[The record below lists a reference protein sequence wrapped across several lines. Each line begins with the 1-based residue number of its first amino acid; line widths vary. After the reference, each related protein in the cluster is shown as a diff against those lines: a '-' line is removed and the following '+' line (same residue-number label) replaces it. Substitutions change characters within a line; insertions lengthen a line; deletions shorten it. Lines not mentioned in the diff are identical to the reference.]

1 MLDDNGQEKERLLA
15 QLAAGVPVFW
25 INHAVAQSHDGDA
38 YRQDIADARQRLR
51 DARYHLQGS
60 FPETRG
66 LADVVESP
74 LLAAEDLAKR
84 WNIPRWLVK
93 ADHSLP
99 IAGSIKARGGFN
111 EVLAFAERVA
121 AENGLGRTSPERP
134 NYTHPDARS
143 VFLRYSVVV
152 GSTGNLGLSVGMI
165 ASSLGFRTMVHMS
178 RDAKTWKRNLLRANG
193 VEVIEHAGDY
203 SIAVQQGRQAAEAD
217 PKCHFVDDEHSI
229 DLFAGYGAA
238 AAELASQLE
247 ERRIV
252 VDNDHPLFVYV
263 PCGVGGAPGGI
274 TYGLKSLF
282 GKNVHC
288 FWAEP
293 SASPC
298 MLLQLLMGV
307 HRSVSV
313 YDIGLDNVTEA
324 DGLAVGSAS
333 PFVAPLMADQ
343 VSGIYTAND
352 GHMLDIMLS
361 VRDAQGLRVEPS
373 AAIAFLGPLILT
385 ASVEGRRYVQAQGL
399 GRTLPDATHVSWTT
413 GGSLVPAA
421 EWQLLYERAEVFRGK
436 VSALADAWKAVT
448 RRRWVDFSN

>member
-1 MLDDNGQEKERLLA
+1 MIDEISQEKDRLLA
-15 QLAAGVPVFW
+15 RLSARKPVFW
-25 INHAVAQSHDGDA
+25 INPALAQSHDGDA
-38 YRQDIADARQRLR
+38 YRNDIASAQRRLR
-51 DARYHLQGS
+51 DARYHLQQA
-60 FPETRG
+60 FPMTRG
-66 LADVVESP
+66 LAGVVESP
-74 LLAAEDLAKR
+74 LLAAEALAKR

-111 EVLAFAERVA
+111 EVFAFAERVA
-121 AENGLGRTSPERP
+121 AENGLARTSPERP

-143 VFLRYSVVV
+143 VFLGYSVVV

-165 ASSLGFRTMVHMS
+165 ASSLGFRTVVHMS
-178 RDAKTWKRNLLRANG
+178 RDAKTWKKKLLRANG
-193 VEVIEHAGDY
+193 VEVVEHAGDY

-217 PKCHFVDDEHSI
+217 PNCHFVDDEHSI

-247 ERRIV
+247 ERRII

-298 MLLQLLMGV
+298 MLLQLLIGV

-313 YDIGLDNVTEA
+313 YDVGLDNVTEA
-324 DGLAVGSAS
+324 DGLAVGNAS
-333 PFVAPLMADQ
+333 PFVAPLMADK

-352 GHMLDIMLS
+352 GHMLDMMLS
-361 VRDAQGLRVEPS
+361 VRDSEGLQVEPS
-373 AAIAFLGPLILT
+373 AAIAFLGPLFLT
-385 ASVEGRRYVQAQGL
+385 ATEEGRRYVQAQGL
-399 GRTLPDATHVSWTT
+399 GRTLPNATHISWTT

-421 EWQLLYERAEVFRGK
+421 EWQLLYERAEAFRGQ
-436 VSALADAWKAVT
+436 VSVLANGWK
-448 RRRWVDFSN
+448 

>member
-1 MLDDNGQEKERLLA
+1 MLDDNGQAKDRLLA

-25 INHAVAQSHDGDA
+25 INHALAQSHDGDA
-38 YRQDIADARQRLR
+38 YRQDIANARQRLR

-60 FPETRG
+60 FPATRG
-66 LADVVESP
+66 SADVIESP

-121 AENGLGRTSPERP
+121 AENGLARTSLERP

-143 VFLRYSVVV
+143 VFSHYSVVV

-178 RDAKTWKRNLLRANG
+178 RDAKTWKKNLLRANG
-193 VEVIEHAGDY
+193 VEVVEHTGDY

-238 AAELASQLE
+238 AAELASQLGD
-247 ERRIV
+247 RRIV
-252 VDNDHPLFVYV
+252 VDNDNPLFVYV

-293 SASPC
+293 SASAC
-298 MLLQLLMGV
+298 MLLQLLIGV

-313 YDIGLDNVTEA
+313 YDIGLDNATEA

-352 GHMLDIMLS
+352 GHMLDMMLC
-361 VRDAQGLRVEPS
+361 VRDAQGLQVEPS
-373 AAIAFLGPLILT
+373 AAIALLGPLFLT
-385 ASVEGRRYVQAQGL
+385 ASEEGRSYVQAHGL
-399 GRTLPDATHVSWTT
+399 GRTLPNATHISWTT

-421 EWQLLYERAEVFRGK
+421 EWQLLYERAEAFRGK
-436 VSALADAWKAVT
+436 VSALADAWKQ
-448 RRRWVDFSN
+448 

>member
-1 MLDDNGQEKERLLA
+1 MLDDISREKDRLLA
-15 QLAAGVPVFW
+15 ELAAGVPVFW
-25 INHAVAQSHDGDA
+25 INPALAQSHHGDA
-38 YRQDIADARQRLR
+38 YRNDIADAQRRLR
-51 DARYHLQGS
+51 DARYHLQDA
-60 FPETRG
+60 FPVTRG
-66 LADVVESP
+66 RAAVVESP

-121 AENGLGRTSPERP
+121 AEHGLARTAPELP

-143 VFLRYSVVV
+143 VFSHYSVVV

-165 ASSLGFRTMVHMS
+165 ASSLGFRSVVHMS
-178 RDAKTWKRNLLRANG
+178 RDAKTWKKNLLCANG
-193 VEVIEHAGDY
+193 VEVVEHAGDY
-203 SIAVQQGRQAAEAD
+203 SIAVEQGRQAAEAD
-217 PKCHFVDDEHSI
+217 PKCHFVDDEHSM

-282 GKNVHC
+282 GRNVHC

-352 GHMLDIMLS
+352 GHMLDMMQS
-361 VRDAQGLRVEPS
+361 LRNSESLQVEPS
-373 AAIAFLGPLILT
+373 AAIALLGPLFLT
-385 ASVEGRRYVQAQGL
+385 ASEEGRRYVQAQGL
-399 GRTLPDATHVSWTT
+399 GQTLPNATHISWTT

-421 EWQLLYERAEVFRGK
+421 EWQLLYERAEAFSGK
-436 VSALADAWKAVT
+436 VSALADAWKQ
-448 RRRWVDFSN
+448 

>member
-1 MLDDNGQEKERLLA
+1 M
-15 QLAAGVPVFW
+15 
-25 INHAVAQSHDGDA
+25 AQSHGTRA
-38 YRQDIADARQRLR
+38 YQDDIADAQRRLR
-51 DARYHLQGS
+51 EARHHLQDA
-60 FPETRG
+60 FPVTRG
-66 LADVVESP
+66 RATVVESP
-74 LLAAEDLAKR
+74 FLAVENLAKR
-84 WNIPRWLVK
+84 WNIPHWYIK

-121 AENGLGRTSPERP
+121 AENGLARTSTERP
-134 NYTHPDARS
+134 NYTHSHARS
-143 VFLRYSVVV
+143 VFSHYSVVV

-165 ASSLGFRTMVHMS
+165 ASSLGFRTIVHMS
-178 RDAKTWKRNLLRANG
+178 RDAKTWKKNLLRANG
-193 VEVIEHAGDY
+193 VEVVEHAGDY

-238 AAELASQLE
+238 AAELGSQLE
-247 ERRIV
+247 KRGIV
-252 VDNDHPLFVYV
+252 VDDDHPLFVYV

-282 GKNVHC
+282 GRSVHC

-307 HRSVSV
+307 HRPVSV

-333 PFVAPLMADQ
+333 PFVAPLMADK
-343 VSGIYTAND
+343 VSGIFTAND
-352 GHMLDIMLS
+352 GHMLDMMLNAHE
-361 VRDAQGLRVEPS
+361 VEGLQVEPS
-373 AAIAFLGPLILT
+373 AAIAFLGPLFLT
-385 ASVEGRRYVQAQGL
+385 GSKEGRHYVQAQGL
-399 GRTLPDATHVSWTT
+399 GRALPNATHVSWTT
-413 GGSLVPAA
+413 GGSLVPAV
-421 EWQLLYERAEVFRGK
+421 EWHLLYERAEAFRGQ
-436 VSALADAWKAVT
+436 VMALVDSWKQ
-448 RRRWVDFSN
+448 

>member
-1 MLDDNGQEKERLLA
+1 MLDDIAQEKDRLLA
-15 QLAAGVPVFW
+15 QLSAGVPVFW
-25 INHAVAQSHDGDA
+25 INHALALSHDGSA
-38 YRQDIADARQRLR
+38 YRQNIADARQRLR

-60 FPETRG
+60 FPVTRG

-74 LLAAEDLAKR
+74 LLSVESLGKR

-121 AENGLGRTSPERP
+121 TSNGLARRSPERP
-134 NYTHPDARS
+134 SYTHPDARS
-143 VFLRYSVVV
+143 VFSHYSVVV

-165 ASSLGFRTMVHMS
+165 ASSLGFRTVVHMS
-178 RDAKTWKRNLLRANG
+178 RDAKTWKKNLLRANG
-193 VEVIEHAGDY
+193 VEVVEHAGDY

-298 MLLQLLMGV
+298 MLLQLLIGV

-343 VSGIYTAND
+343 VSGIYTADD
-352 GHMLDIMLS
+352 GQMLDMMLS
-361 VRDAQGLRVEPS
+361 VRDAQGLQVEAS
-373 AAIAFLGPLILT
+373 AAMALLGPLFLT
-385 ASVEGRRYVQAQGL
+385 ASEEGRGYVQGHGL
-399 GRTLPDATHVSWTT
+399 GRTLPNATHISWTT

-421 EWQLLYERAEVFRGK
+421 EWQLLYERAEAFRGK
-436 VSALADAWKAVT
+436 VSALADAWKQ
-448 RRRWVDFSN
+448 